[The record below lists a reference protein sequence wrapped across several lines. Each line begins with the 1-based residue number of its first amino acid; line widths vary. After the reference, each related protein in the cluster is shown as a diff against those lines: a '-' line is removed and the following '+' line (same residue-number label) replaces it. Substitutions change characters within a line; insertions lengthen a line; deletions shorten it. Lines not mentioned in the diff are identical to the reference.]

1 MENLTVVAR
10 FVVTPEE
17 GVGGTD
23 YLSEAKLEFIPEHT
37 KSKAR

>member
-10 FVVTPEE
+10 FVVTLEQR
-17 GVGGTD
+17 VGGTD
-23 YLSEAKLEFIPEHT
+23 NLSEAKLEFIPGRT